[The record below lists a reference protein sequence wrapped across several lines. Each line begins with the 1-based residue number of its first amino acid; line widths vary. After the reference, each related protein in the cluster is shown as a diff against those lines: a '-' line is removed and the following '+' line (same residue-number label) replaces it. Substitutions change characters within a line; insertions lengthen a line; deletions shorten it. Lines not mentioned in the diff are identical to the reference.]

1 MKAQEQE
8 WGGNNIS
15 PFDQKDAYWLFLK
28 SIFNESSHFSV
39 SQMPFYQFQSVSL
52 SLL

>member
-1 MKAQEQE
+1 M
-8 WGGNNIS
+8 GGENNIS

-28 SIFNESSHFSV
+28 SHFSV